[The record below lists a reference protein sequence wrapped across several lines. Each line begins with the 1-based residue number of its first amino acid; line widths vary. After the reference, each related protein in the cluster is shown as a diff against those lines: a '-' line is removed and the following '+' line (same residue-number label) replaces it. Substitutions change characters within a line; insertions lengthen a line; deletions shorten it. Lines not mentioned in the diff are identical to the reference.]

1 MSTNNHSRLEKVSFQ
16 NWPYLKVCAHRGAGK
31 LAPENTLEAFQ
42 YGASFGHRMFE
53 FDVKLSSDNIS
64 FLLHDDTLDRTTSGK
79 GAATNFTMQ
88 QLAQL
93 NAGLVPLS
101 SDTEFGLQ
109 ANQVIRLP
117 EFRKISA
124 WLLEN
129 GFLANVEIKPSPGRE
144 AETGA
149 QLAKEC
155 METWSAYADSLPSG
169 QTLIPPLLSSFSEV
183 ALAAARDAVPELPRA
198 LLIHALPTDWLDRCL
213 RLDVVALDCNFREL
227 SAEVIEKAKANRL
240 RVVSYTINDG
250 QIMQR
255 LFEHGL
261 DCAITDSVNLFKP

>member
-1 MSTNNHSRLEKVSFQ
+1 MSLNNASRLEKVSFQ
-16 NWPYLKVCAHRGAGK
+16 NWPYLKICAHRGAGK

-42 YGASFGHRMFE
+42 YGASFSHRMFE

-79 GAATNFTMQ
+79 GAATDFTMQ
-88 QLAQL
+88 ELAQL
-93 NAGLVPLS
+93 NAGLVPLA
-101 SDTEFGLQ
+101 SDTPFGLPVD
-109 ANQVIRLP
+109 QVIRLP
-117 EFRKISA
+117 ELRKISA

-129 GFLANVEIKPSPGRE
+129 NFLANVEIKPSPGRE

-149 QLAKEC
+149 QIAKEC
-155 METWSAYADSLPSG
+155 VAMWSAYADSLPSG

-198 LLIHALPTDWLDRCL
+198 LLIHALPTDWLERCL

-227 SAEVIEKAKANRL
+227 SPEVIAKAKANQL

-255 LFEHGL
+255 LFDHGL
-261 DCAITDSVNLFKP
+261 DCAITDAVNLFKP

>member
-1 MSTNNHSRLEKVSFQ
+1 MDITNVSRLEKVSFQ
-16 NWPYLKVCAHRGAGK
+16 HWPYPKVCAHRGAGK

-53 FDVKLSSDNIS
+53 FDVKLSADNIS

-79 GAATNFTMQ
+79 GAATDFSMQ
-88 QLAQL
+88 ELAQL
-93 NAGLVPLS
+93 NAGLVHLAP
-101 SDTEFGLQ
+101 DTPFGLP

-117 EFRKISA
+117 ELRKISA
-124 WLLEN
+124 WLLDN
-129 GFLANVEIKPSPGRE
+129 NFLANVEIKPSPGRE

-149 QLAKEC
+149 QVAKEC
-155 METWSAYADSLPSG
+155 LAMWSAYANTMPSG

-198 LLIHALPTDWLDRCL
+198 LLIHALPTNWLERCL

-227 SAEVIEKAKANRL
+227 SPEVIETAKANRL

-255 LFEHGL
+255 FFADGL
-261 DCAITDSVNLFKP
+261 DCAITDAVNLFRP